1 MDAPNSGVVAVKAE
15 FLLLRS
21 EKEAS
26 FSAPS
31 VQEDNTDE
39 VKGKEEETSEL
50 HDDERGKEEAE
61 EGGDLQ
67 PAAASASSSAAAS
80 KRKRGKGMESS
91 KPQPSLRLCPFI
103 NRSEVCSTLNCVYQH
118 DAAAFLA
125 SKPSDLGPICPNFA
139 TYGFCVNGTL
149 SVNLFF

>member
-15 FLLLRS
+15 FLLPRL

-26 FSAPS
+26 FSAPF
-31 VQEDNTDE
+31 VEEDNTNE
-39 VKGKEEETSEL
+39 VKGKE
-50 HDDERGKEEAE
+50 DDERGKEEAE
-61 EGGDLQ
+61 ERGGLQ
-67 PAAASASSSAAAS
+67 PAAASAAS

-149 SVNLFF
+149 SVNLFFQYLLHLFILSL